1 MGVKKKISQILLAVG
16 IMAVSGFGASVS
28 LMLISNQRIK
38 LARAET
44 TGMGQISGV
53 QILQAGTGASVT
65 IRGETLNENDYGAD
79 NASRRTILNNNVVRY
94 RVNYT
99 ASGGWIK
106 LTFTMPVNNYIDT
119 ASVSGCDSDE
129 THKSEV
135 KAAAVNDKAS
145 IVANQAICYIN
156 ADDGMVSSSWDIT
169 TKPLGG
175 NGDTITPS
183 VAVNDEAA
191 NVVID
196 PITVVG
202 RLNYGVVLGSSGGS
216 THFESGYTHFNLDV
230 GIYMKTD
237 GRANNLGIEPIKGGN
252 YSFDIDMSELPSGWY
267 VHHTDVGG
275 GFDISEG
282 GRWGARTGQSGKVSV
297 SKNGDDTLHIET
309 TGAATAIARC
319 ARNIDASGSSRAMS
333 DTRCTQSLM
342 QIGIY
347 VPLTDIPKTSKAYNV
362 KAEAFDFTGVNSAQ
376 EADISDATYSYW
388 LTSQVTGSMTTFVDD
403 TNNQYYIAYN
413 PTEEVGWWGNHHY
426 YEGQIVPL
434 RAVMLSNSATNDYS
448 SNNVGCIAW
457 NPSSLLL
464 YSVAHAD
471 YDGRTRNNN
480 SLVSAAKLGSDGF
493 PDISNGC
500 GAYGLTTDDNG
511 NTYQSALTTVGSIL
525 NLSMLKIE
533 SERYSLDDAY
543 WFNHIEFKVLDKTI
557 DGKAKELTRAVAST
571 TEWNSFKNVGV
582 RKYTMIPGLLM
593 IDLAANDST
602 NVSSTG
608 TLSITPRTYNQDT
621 NSKIIVTLPKY
632 LTVVN
637 GSLKTGEYTLKKDTD
652 YALASN
658 DDGTSTV
665 TIDMDK
671 LEANMVAAGKEAHIT
686 GEQPT
691 YDSNGIPTAAD
702 NGGKGVERT
711 PITLDYQVDAAAVT
725 PATATITVETT
736 GDGTAHATTIA
747 RRKTVNVSLA
757 SQPNSI
763 GMTTRTSSGSNNAL
777 SLTAKVGGV
786 ATGYIDSS
794 VRTNGIEGGYSL
806 TMNADGDASLSDGKH
821 ALSTINEPV
830 AGQNGWSLRLD
841 STDGTSTGQWRK
853 VPASSSPLTILSSA
867 EATSAASIRSTFG
880 FATSV
885 TQPAGTYTGRVI
897 YTLTSGL

>member
-135 KAAAVNDKAS
+135 KASAVNDKAS

-169 TKPLGG
+169 TKPWGG

-183 VAVNDEAA
+183 VAVNDGAA

-202 RLNYGVVLGSSGGS
+202 RLNYGMAIGYSYGNYGSA
-216 THFESGYTHFNLDV
+216 SGYNKSASLDYSLYV
-230 GIYMKTD
+230 DTTD
-237 GRANNLGIEPIKGGN
+237 NEDMLGVEPLKNGSF
-252 YSFDIDMSELPSGWY
+252 SFDVDMSNWPSGWQAKLY
-267 VHHTDVGG
+267 SNRDGNNLVFPNNSSSGVGKISLSQIDEKTLRVSLDGVATAIRRCASAIYSNSSAVLTNRCYQSMAVIGIWTPLSSLTDTTTAYSFSIKNFLVSDGAMSASVPIDYNSLATNTMWYRLDNLVKGDAQMRIDLSYPPGVANRAQEPPLYAGDTLNLLGVVTSNSSSASDYSTNNLYCVAFSGGDFLLSSAPKVLSYDNGATWYRLGKLSTFSDDSLRNACSLGNVVGDDFYDSFSDAKKLDNAKNFNLVAGFTEKMPAGSVWSVDVLSKIKVKALKNPKEVKRLTLSCGLMVSDDYSSAVNCYQAYWSVPGLLLATITDQGSSTDVG
-275 GFDISEG
+275 
-282 GRWGARTGQSGKVSV
+282 
-297 SKNGDDTLHIET
+297 
-309 TGAATAIARC
+309 
-319 ARNIDASGSSRAMS
+319 
-333 DTRCTQSLM
+333 
-342 QIGIY
+342 
-347 VPLTDIPKTSKAYNV
+347 
-362 KAEAFDFTGVNSAQ
+362 
-376 EADISDATYSYW
+376 
-388 LTSQVTGSMTTFVDD
+388 
-403 TNNQYYIAYN
+403 
-413 PTEEVGWWGNHHY
+413 
-426 YEGQIVPL
+426 
-434 RAVMLSNSATNDYS
+434 
-448 SNNVGCIAW
+448 
-457 NPSSLLL
+457 
-464 YSVAHAD
+464 
-471 YDGRTRNNN
+471 
-480 SLVSAAKLGSDGF
+480 
-493 PDISNGC
+493 
-500 GAYGLTTDDNG
+500 
-511 NTYQSALTTVGSIL
+511 
-525 NLSMLKIE
+525 
-533 SERYSLDDAY
+533 
-543 WFNHIEFKVLDKTI
+543 
-557 DGKAKELTRAVAST
+557 
-571 TEWNSFKNVGV
+571 
-582 RKYTMIPGLLM
+582 
-593 IDLAANDST
+593 
-602 NVSSTG
+602 STG
-608 TLSITPRTYNQDT
+608 TLMITPVTFNQDS

-725 PATATITVETT
+725 PATATITVETM
-736 GDGTAHATTIA
+736 GDGTAHASTIA
-747 RRKTVNVSLA
+747 RRKTVNVSLT

-821 ALSTINEPV
+821 TLSTINEPV